1 MNAIEAGRAG
11 AAKTEPQ
18 LMTSSVPDHRPVAP
32 KVVNALAMN
41 PGYSV
46 GSGQEQIALKVVIL
60 AYNRDDMVMTYKLG
74 RRLQSL

>member
-1 MNAIEAGRAG
+1 MNAIDAGRAG

-41 PGYSV
+41 PDYSV
-46 GSGQEQIALKVVIL
+46 GSGQEQDRA
-60 AYNRDDMVMTYKLG
+60 
-74 RRLQSL
+74 